1 MITPSVRKI
10 SKITPKEKETQQ
22 NRRQKSVSSTMVRKK
37 QRGSVEENQVKQA
50 TQEMERMS

>member
-50 TQEMERMS
+50 TQEM